1 MREGVLYCDG
11 SPSGNPGESGIGA
24 VLLLEGKTYEISEHI
39 GMATNNIAE
48 YTALIK
54 GLSRAQALKTESLK
68 IFLDSELIVK
78 QIQGSYKVKSENLK
92 SLYQEALSHLKFFK
106 AYTISH
112 ISREQNKRADSLA
125 KKAAALPVQRQT
137 GKTSH

>member
-1 MREGVLYCDG
+1 MKAGTTRNREGILYCDG
-11 SPSGNPGESGIGA
+11 ASSGNPGESGIGA

-39 GMATNNIAE
+39 GTATNNIAE

-54 GLSRAQALKTESLK
+54 GLSRAKTLKIESLK

-92 SLYQEALSHLKFFK
+92 ALYQEALSHLKSLK

-112 ISREQNKRADSLA
+112 IPREQNKKADSLA
-125 KKAAALPVQRQT
+125 KKAAA
-137 GKTSH
+137 KISH